1 MGEEDCNSA
10 QCAWLFGHAHLT
22 GETHI
27 EFKYGIQI
35 HFPALSFVRAATV
48 ETFFVPRDPFLTGFV
63 TGLDF
68 AGFLVVVVFFTA
80 LLALGAD
87 LRCCLARS
95 SRNNSSS

>member
-1 MGEEDCNSA
+1 MGEKDRNSA

-22 GETHI
+22 GETYV

-35 HFPALSFVRAATV
+35 YFSALSFVLVVNGVAFFEAPDLLTV
-48 ETFFVPRDPFLTGFV
+48 FA

-68 AGFLVVVVFFTA
+68 AGFLVVVVFFAA
-80 LLALGAD
+80 LFALGVD

-95 SRNNSSS
+95 MRNNSN